1 MLNKKDVK
9 DVYYKRQEE
18 ALKSKLKEVVEFLE
32 KDGIVSYIE
41 NEVKNTVAK
50 GWPFCELDITIPNYE
65 KMNEEE
71 RCEAAKVYFGKIYSF
86 LDLMGWYGGELF
98 HDGVK
103 PPYPFAN
110 NVYITI
116 NFSNLF
122 SQTDKEVKYDLRKT
136 L

>member
-9 DVYYKRQEE
+9 DAYYKRQEE
-18 ALKSKLKEVVEFLE
+18 ALKSELKEVVEFLE

-41 NEVKNTVAK
+41 NEVKNAVAK
-50 GWPFCELDITIPNYE
+50 GWPFCGLDVAIPNYE
-65 KMNEEE
+65 KMDATE
-71 RCEAAKVYFGKIYSF
+71 RCEAANVYFGKIYSF
-86 LDLMGWYGGELF
+86 LNLVDWYGGEVF
-98 HDGVK
+98 YDGLK
-103 PPYPFAN
+103 PAYPFAK

-116 NFSNLF
+116 DFRNLF

>member
-50 GWPFCELDITIPNYE
+50 GWSLCELDITIPNYE
-65 KMNEEE
+65 KMNEEG

-103 PPYPFAN
+103 PPYPFAK
-110 NVYITI
+110 NVYLTI
-116 NFSNLF
+116 DFSKLFFKIDEEAKCDLIKNL
-122 SQTDKEVKYDLRKT
+122 
-136 L
+136 

>member
-1 MLNKKDVK
+1 MLNKKDVEDAYYKQRENELKSELK
-9 DVYYKRQEE
+9 DV
-18 ALKSKLKEVVEFLE
+18 VDFLE

-41 NEVKNTVAK
+41 NEVKNAASK
-50 GWPFCELDITIPNYE
+50 RLPFCGLDVTIPNYE

-103 PPYPFAN
+103 PPYPFAK

-116 NFSNLF
+116 DFSKLFFKIDEEAKCDLIKNL
-122 SQTDKEVKYDLRKT
+122 
-136 L
+136 